1 QARKA
6 GNAVDVSHGLHLANA
21 CGLGSASIGARPWCI
36 TNEAAEV
43 AVWLTAVTRL
53 ACDGEGDL
61 HAPSNP
67 LRTEKT
73 KRRICPPVG
82 ESNAREWLNTSVL
95 EARSVKA
102 GGR

>member
-1 QARKA
+1 WQARKA

-21 CGLGSASIGARPWCI
+21 CRLGSASIGARPGSI
-36 TNEAAEV
+36 TNEVAEV

-67 LRTEKT
+67 LGVRNET
-73 KRRICPPVG
+73 KRGICPPVG
-82 ESNAREWLNTSVL
+82 ESNI
-95 EARSVKA
+95 
-102 GGR
+102 

>member
-1 QARKA
+1 MVHGPDEENGAITAMQWQARKA

-21 CGLGSASIGARPWCI
+21 CRLGSASIGARPGSI

-53 ACDGEGDL
+53 VCDGEGDL

-67 LRTEKT
+67 LRTET

-82 ESNAREWLNTSVL
+82 
-95 EARSVKA
+95 
-102 GGR
+102 GCDP